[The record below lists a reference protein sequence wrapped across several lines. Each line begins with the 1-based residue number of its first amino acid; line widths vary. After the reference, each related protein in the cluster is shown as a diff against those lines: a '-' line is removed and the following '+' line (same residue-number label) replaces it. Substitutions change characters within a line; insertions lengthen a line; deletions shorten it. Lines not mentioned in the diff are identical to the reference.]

1 MSASRRDWLPEA
13 MLLIALAIVM
23 TVLFAVTPLD
33 LEAARVF
40 YRPDSPDHWPL
51 ARQLPWSVLYEL
63 APPITALLIILGV
76 VGLVAG
82 HLRRREV
89 WRRYGI
95 FLIFSV
101 VLGPGLIVNMGM
113 KDHWDRPRPRDIVEF
128 GGPLHYSPAPLPGE
142 GGKSFPCGH
151 CSVGF
156 LFAAGW
162 WIWKGRRQAW
172 AYASLGLGVLVG
184 FALGVGR
191 MAAGGHFL
199 SDVIWSALLAWGVA
213 HALYYYVLP
222 IPAHEGRRQVVSV
235 ATLSPLHLRRVTTV
249 FAALGATGVLVALFL
264 TPHGRRFATNVDLA
278 SLSPPP
284 RVLEVTARTANIDIV
299 INDEPATQM
308 LVEGELHGFGL
319 PTGRLETSVE
329 FRTTPNATVHFR
341 IEQYG
346 WITDLDVSATIRVP
360 PSSLQRIVVRLGHG
374 NIRVSDA
381 TRSRILES
389 RRLLL
394 DLRTQQGNVQ

>member
-13 MLLIALAIVM
+13 MLLVALAIVV

-33 LEAARVF
+33 VEAARFF

-51 ARQLPWSVLYEL
+51 ARQLPWSFLYEL

-82 HLRRREV
+82 YLRRREV

-113 KDHWDRPRPRDIVEF
+113 KDHWDRPRPRDVVEF
-128 GGPLHYSPAPLPGE
+128 GGSLHYSPAPLPGE

-191 MAAGGHFL
+191 MAGGGHFL

-213 HALYYYVLP
+213 HALYYYVLL
-222 IPAHEGRRQVVSV
+222 IPAHEATPQGVSV
-235 ATLSPLHLRRVTTV
+235 AKLSAPHPRRVTTV
-249 FAALGATGVLVALFL
+249 FAALGATGMLVALFL
-264 TPHGRRFATNVDLA
+264 TPHGRRFAANVDLA

-284 RVLEVTARTANIDIV
+284 GVLEVAARTANIDIV

-319 PTGRLETSVE
+319 PMSRLETSVE
-329 FRTTPNATVHFR
+329 FRATPNPTLYFR

-346 WITDLDVSATIRVP
+346 WITDLDASATIRVP

-374 NIRVSDA
+374 NIRVTDA
-381 TRSRILES
+381 TRGRVLES

-394 DLRTQQGNVQ
+394 DLRTQQGSVQ